1 MKKLIKNGLLAALMI
16 FVASSTKVTAINS
29 ELMTVQTD
37 LDYVK
42 EGSKIT
48 IRDAKNNIVYTET
61 IENSL
66 SIKDEFQLP
75 NLGQGAYTLEIE
87 YDFEISVRP
96 FEVTLR
102 SVQFVDEEA
111 YTIFK
116 PVISTMGKKLLLSK
130 LTLNNETFD
139 ILVYDYK
146 GDLLYSEKVSN
157 EIEMNR
163 VYDFSELAE
172 DKFSVVFRSKDRT
185 FTKNIKF

>member
-1 MKKLIKNGLLAALMI
+1 MKKLIKNGLLVALMI
-16 FVASSTKVTAINS
+16 LAASSTEVTAVNS

-42 EGSKIT
+42 GGSKIT
-48 IRDAKNNIVYTET
+48 IRDAKNNIIYSET

-66 SIKDEFQLP
+66 SITDEFQLP
-75 NLGQGAYTLEIE
+75 NLGQGAYTLEVE
-87 YDFEISVRP
+87 HDFEITIRP
-96 FEVTLR
+96 FEVKVRT
-102 SVQFVDEEA
+102 VEFMDDKA
-111 YTIFK
+111 YTVFK

-130 LTLNNETFD
+130 LTLNNESFD
-139 ILVYDYK
+139 VLVYDYK
-146 GDLLYSEKVSN
+146 GELLHSEKVMN

-185 FTKNIKF
+185 FTENIKF